1 MNSTHFQKNM
11 HMFSRFALFAFL
23 KAVTSNKC
31 LSSYSD
37 ACYIEGLGRVEQQ
50 FNDEF
55 SARGL

>member
-1 MNSTHFQKNM
+1 
-11 HMFSRFALFAFL
+11 MFSRFALFAFL

-37 ACYIEGLGRVEQQ
+37 ACYIEGLGRVEQH

-55 SARGL
+55 SARGLYRIDYIVG